1 MTDLTVAKL
10 AENLKVPVEHLMD
23 QLERAG
29 HSFDDASQTVPDV
42 AREELL
48 AFLRSRH
55 GHGGSSTKDSAVPR
69 EISITRRESVEV
81 VQVDQGRRRAVQ
93 VDFRRKRKFVNRA
106 ALEREALARRQEE
119 EARRLEK
126 ESQAAR
132 EAEEKE
138 KERQL
143 AEEEERKE
151 KEQAQQEEAREA
163 EAQAEEEA
171 KKQAEQE
178 TEQEAEQEA
187 EQEQAQEQARLERE
201 QAERQAEEKR
211 REEAAQAARAREAAA
226 RKQSRVSKVARPRK
240 APPREELHVAA
251 NVRPRRTRR
260 RKARRHATAKVENVN
275 AFVRPAAPVVRTVEV
290 PDSITVSDLARQM
303 AVGAEKVIAKLM
315 QEGVMAGIN
324 DTLDQTTAMIIVEAM
339 GHEVVAQ
346 AETSEETMLLQR
358 AVTVSGE
365 AEPRDPVVTIMGHVD
380 HGKTSLL
387 DYLRSSSIAGS
398 EAGGITQHIG
408 AYRVQSGDS
417 AITFLDTPGHAA
429 FTAMRARGARLTD
442 IVILVIAADDG
453 VKPQTEEAIKH
464 AQAAEVP
471 IVVAINKIDREDAD
485 PTQVRNQLN
494 VLGLAPEEYGGET
507 QVAEISALTGAGI
520 DDLLEKVLLQA
531 DLLELKAKRKGGARG
546 AVIESSIETGRGPVT
561 TLLVTEGRLR
571 KGNILLAGS
580 EYGRVQSLRDESGK
594 QIEQATPSVPVVVQ
608 GLSGAPEAGQDAVVF
623 PSERYARE
631 LAEWR
636 ARATREQQLA
646 QRKGQPAF
654 SGAFP
659 GEDETKIVRLLV
671 KADVR
676 GSVEAL
682 CDALARL
689 SREEVEVD
697 LVSSG
702 VGGIT
707 ESDINLAATSG
718 AAVIGFNV
726 RLDPGG
732 QQARKAT
739 GVEVRYY
746 SVIYEILDDV
756 QEVVKGHL
764 APVLRETIVGNAE
777 VREVFHSPK
786 FGDIAGCL
794 VTDGLVKRNNPIRVL
809 RDAVVIFEGELES
822 LRRFKD
828 DVEQVRAGTECG
840 IGVRNYKDVREGD
853 IIECFESVEEA
864 RT

>member
-1 MTDLTVAKL
+1 MSMTDLTVAKL

-29 HSFDDASQTVPDV
+29 HSFDDASQPVPDV

-48 AFLRSRH
+48 AFLRNRH
-55 GHGGSSTKDSAVPR
+55 GHAGGTSKDSAMPR

-106 ALEREALARRQEE
+106 ALEREALAQREEE
-119 EARRLEK
+119 EARRLEQ
-126 ESQAAR
+126 ESHTAEAA
-132 EAEEKE
+132 EQQEQ
-138 KERQL
+138 ERKL
-143 AEEEERKE
+143 AE
-151 KEQAQQEEAREA
+151 QEARE
-163 EAQAEEEA
+163 EQEQAERQEALKAEEDA
-171 KKQAEQE
+171 KHR
-178 TEQEAEQEA
+178 AEQEA
-187 EQEQAQEQARLERE
+187 ELEKAKEQARLERE
-201 QAERQAEEKR
+201 EVQRKAEEQR
-211 REEAAQAARAREAAA
+211 RAEATQAARAREEAA
-226 RKQSRVSKVARPRK
+226 RKQARVPKAVRSRK

-260 RKARRHATAKVENVN
+260 RKAGRHATAKMENVN

-290 PDSITVSDLARQM
+290 PESITVSELAHQM
-303 AVGAEKVIAKLM
+303 AVGAERVIAKLM

-324 DTLDQTTAMIIVEAM
+324 DALDQTTAMIIVEAM
-339 GHEVVAQ
+339 GHDVVAQ
-346 AETSEETMLLQR
+346 AETNEEMALLAR
-358 AVTVSGE
+358 AVATTGE
-365 AEPRDPVVTIMGHVD
+365 LEGRDPVVTIMGHVD

-387 DYLRSSSIAGS
+387 DHLRNSSVAAS

-408 AYRVQSGDS
+408 AYRVRTKGG
-417 AITFLDTPGHAA
+417 AVTFLDTPGHAA

-471 IVVAINKIDREDAD
+471 IVVAINKIDLEDAD

-494 VLGLAPEEYGGET
+494 VLGLAPEEYGGDT
-507 QVAEISALTGAGI
+507 QVAEISARTGQGV

-531 DLLELKAKRKGGARG
+531 DMLELHARRKGGARG
-546 AVIESSIETGRGPVT
+546 VVIESTIETGRGPVT

-571 KGNILLAGS
+571 KGDILLAGS
-580 EYGRVQSLRDESGK
+580 EYGRVQSLRNERSK
-594 QIEQATPSVPVVVQ
+594 QIDHATPSVPVVVQ
-608 GLSGAPEAGQDAVVF
+608 GLSGAPEAGHDAVVF
-623 PSERYARE
+623 PAERYARE
-631 LAEWR
+631 LAEFR
-636 ARATREQQLA
+636 ARAVREQQLA
-646 QRKGQPAF
+646 QRTGQPGF
-654 SGAFP
+654 TGAFP
-659 GEDETKIVRLLV
+659 DQDEVKTVRLLV

-682 CDALARL
+682 SDALRRL
-689 SREEVEVD
+689 SREDVEVE
-697 LVSSG
+697 LVSTG

-746 SVIYEILDDV
+746 SVIYEVLDDM
-756 QEVVKGHL
+756 QEVVRGHL
-764 APVLRETIVGNAE
+764 SPVLREEIVGNAE

-794 VTDGLVKRNNPIRVL
+794 VTDGLVKRHNPIRVL
-809 RDAVVIFEGELES
+809 RDSVVIFEGELES

-840 IGVRNYKDVREGD
+840 IGVRNYKDVRAGD
-853 IIECFESVEEA
+853 IIECFESVEES